1 MLSSYSKLRIVAHF
15 MAGNGASKIQQ
26 LLQDEGIIVSRVSIW
41 RFLNRYKR
49 TGTIARK
56 EGSGRPTKV
65 TPQVLATVEE
75 QMNKDDETTA
85 LQLHK
90 ILNDKL
96 GVAINVRTILRC
108 RKALGWTFRG
118 SAYCQLIRE
127 ANKQARLEWAR
138 RYIDECEDGFLD
150 VIWSDESTVQLESHK
165 RYCCRKKGC
174 RPRNKPR

>member
-41 RFLNRYKR
+41 KFLYRYKR

-90 ILNDKL
+90 ILNDK
-96 GVAINVRTILRC
+96 GVAINIITILCC

-118 SAYCQLIRE
+118 SVYC
-127 ANKQARLEWAR
+127 
-138 RYIDECEDGFLD
+138 
-150 VIWSDESTVQLESHK
+150 
-165 RYCCRKKGC
+165 
-174 RPRNKPR
+174 

>member
-41 RFLNRYKR
+41 KFLYRYKR

-96 GVAINVRTILRC
+96 GVAINLRTILRC
-108 RKALGWTFRG
+108 RKALGWTFLG
-118 SAYCQLIRE
+118 STYCQLIRE

-138 RYIDECEDGFLD
+138 RYINEYEDGFLD
-150 VIWSDESTVQLESHK
+150 VMWSDESTVQLESHK
-165 RYCCRKKGC
+165 RYCCRKKEC
-174 RPRNKPR
+174 